1 MASVDGREV
10 LGGVFAVTG
19 RVRHAVLSSD
29 HGGHALAQQRERDV
43 GVAQQAVGVGVRV
56 DESRK
61 HQAPRDVDH
70 LVARTRVD
78 ATDLRHGLGLDR
90 DVGAPEAGPVDHGAT
105 TEDYPVLHCSPQ
117 K

>member
-1 MASVDGREV
+1 MTQQQIELVV
-10 LGGVFAVTG
+10 LDIAGT
-19 RVRHAVLSSD
+19 S
-29 HGGHALAQQRERDV
+29 
-43 GVAQQAVGVGVRV
+43 
-56 DESRK
+56 
-61 HQAPRDVDH
+61 
-70 LVARTRVD
+70 VD